1 LTSKPLSA
9 SLRRWMKVRSGTRC
23 VRSQNLWGS
32 CTSGA
37 QTSLRWQSVWRSARP
52 AARRPTEKAGGQATQ
67 WQTSSRWVRRSSA
80 PTLLEGACLH
90 SCTNGKGRYL
100 LPPGRSLSRQGQDPD
115 GRPRPSI
122 VPGARNR
129 HRRFATRREWL
140 ESSLEKPSEKGRRGL
155 RCSPA
160 EVHRSN
166 SMEELG
172 NLQLARHIPQMRY
185 LCYQAVAPPSTT
197 RVWPVT

>member
-1 LTSKPLSA
+1 MRFAEERLTSKPLSA

-100 LPPGRSLSRQGQDPD
+100 LPLD
-115 GRPRPSI
+115 GRPLGRARTPMGD
-122 VPGARNR
+122 PGPP
-129 HRRFATRREWL
+129 L
-140 ESSLEKPSEKGRRGL
+140 
-155 RCSPA
+155 C
-160 EVHRSN
+160 
-166 SMEELG
+166 
-172 NLQLARHIPQMRY
+172 LAREIGIGGLLRG
-185 LCYQAVAPPSTT
+185 VNG
-197 RVWPVT
+197 